1 MMMEFLPNIFGQ
13 NYALDAIGALVGPL
27 VGINPYDQYR
37 ERKVY
42 DENIF
47 RARAKMPGRMA
58 KEMVKS
64 FWNYSPLGSFGGKL
78 KDGLE
83 RKDVNDEIPGWLDGI
98 LSTPFVKM
106 LPASMLTITSDDSY
120 MKGLQE
126 VDKEQRAAVMVAAQD
141 ILVDCIKRGSLGG
154 FTEGLKDVPGDYR
167 MLAVRH
173 VLNGWKQWNMDPRMK
188 QLKTIRNMKD
198 VELKRRAWQM
208 LKDGERFQD

>member
-1 MMMEFLPNIFGQ
+1 M
-13 NYALDAIGALVGPL
+13 
-27 VGINPYDQYR
+27 
-37 ERKVY
+37 
-42 DENIF
+42 
-47 RARAKMPGRMA
+47 
-58 KEMVKS
+58 
-64 FWNYSPLGSFGGKL
+64 
-78 KDGLE
+78 
-83 RKDVNDEIPGWLDGI
+83 NDEIPGWLDGI

-126 VDKEQRAAVMVAAQD
+126 VDKEQRSAVMVAAQD

-208 LKDGERFQD
+208 LKDGERYQD